1 MSSGFFFDSV
11 LRASSL
17 EASRRAVVVKA
28 RRAMWEAIVAV
39 VGVGELKS
47 GKFGVAGLERSSAA
61 MVVQGWMC
69 SHTIDF
75 VKAEARWLGA

>member
-39 VGVGELKS
+39 VVS
-47 GKFGVAGLERSSAA
+47 GNWRAGSL
-61 MVVQGWMC
+61 VLLV
-69 SHTIDF
+69 
-75 VKAEARWLGA
+75 